1 MENMVSCLSLQNY
14 LTYARTAP
22 RSPGKKILLHGG
34 KVGKKP
40 ILSFFTGTAPRSPG
54 KKILLH
60 GGTVG
65 KKPILGF

>member
-1 MENMVSCLSLQNY
+1 MPSIKSPIPQ
-14 LTYARTAP
+14 TAP

-34 KVGKKP
+34 TVGKKP

-65 KKPILGF
+65 KKPILSFFTGTAPQT